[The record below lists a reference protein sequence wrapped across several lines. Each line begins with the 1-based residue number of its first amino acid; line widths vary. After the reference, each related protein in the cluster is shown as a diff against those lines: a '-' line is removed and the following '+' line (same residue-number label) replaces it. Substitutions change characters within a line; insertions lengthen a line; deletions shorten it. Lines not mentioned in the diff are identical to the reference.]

1 MIRNAQ
7 SDGFVIGKD
16 ETGSTLL
23 RCASDA
29 SPVVLPIASIQEIT
43 DD

>member
-1 MIRNAQ
+1 MIRYAQ
-7 SDGFVIGKD
+7 SDGFIIGKD

-23 RCASDA
+23 RGAPYA